1 VVRKLL
7 LRLRRHRDVA
17 NRDLHYDEYVGFL
30 LLHFF
35 SPVLGSMRA
44 LQQASTLEKVQQ
56 TFHLP
61 RFSLGSFS
69 EAGRR
74 FDAELLEPILAEVV
88 GQVADLGN
96 YPQLSAL
103 DRTVTLVDGTVLRAL
118 AKMAWALWRSDGQ
131 HAAKVHLEYELL
143 KGVPVHATVTD
154 ANSSERAAL
163 RQALRAAIL
172 YVLDRGYADYGL
184 MADILRA
191 DSSFVVRL
199 RNNADYEILEER
211 PLSQAQRRAG
221 IQRDLVVRLG
231 SHRAP
236 ELRDRPIRL
245 VEVYV
250 RDTDALLGRRRKSRV
265 DPKTKCLRTHGG
277 DYTLLLATDRLDLDA
292 DLIGDLF
299 RYRWQIELFF
309 RWFKTI
315 LHADHLLSQSPNGL
329 TIVVTCALIASAL
342 ITLWAGRKPTKR
354 TYEMFCLYLAG
365 WASPQELLAH
375 LEAQAAAV
383 D

>member
-1 VVRKLL
+1 MIRKLL
-7 LRLRRHRDVA
+7 LRLRRHRDCP
-17 NRDLHYDEYVGFL
+17 NRDLHYDEFVGFI

-56 TFHLP
+56 TLKLP

-74 FDAELLEPILAEVV
+74 FDADLLEPVLAEVI
-88 GQVADLGN
+88 GQVADLGDH
-96 YPQLSAL
+96 PQLSAL
-103 DRTVTLVDGTVLRAL
+103 DRTVTLVDGTVVHAL
-118 AKMAWALWRSDGQ
+118 AKMTWALWRSDGQ

-154 ANSSERAAL
+154 ANSSERGVL
-163 RQALRAAIL
+163 HEALRAAVL

-184 MADILRA
+184 MADILGA
-191 DSSFVVRL
+191 ESSFVVRL

-211 PLSQAQRRAG
+211 PLSEAARRAG

-231 SHRAP
+231 SNRAP
-236 ELRDRPIRL
+236 ELHDHPIRL

-265 DPKTKCLRTHGG
+265 DSKTKSLRTHGG

-292 DLIGDLF
+292 DLIADIF

-315 LHADHLLSQSPNGL
+315 LHADHLFSQSPNGL
-329 TIVVTCALIASAL
+329 TIVVYCALIASAL
-342 ITLWAGRKPTKR
+342 LTLWTGRKPTKR

-365 WASPQELLAH
+365 WASREELQAH
-375 LEAQAAAV
+375 IEAQATAL